1 MNPSVDPFPPSSI
14 KILYGTNY
22 RATNRRC
29 IVHISVSPVF
39 ERFKANGKASL
50 QRAHSLLFLRGDP
63 IGASRANR
71 ISEKKRKKKEEHLQK
86 RNPPS
91 LILEFQPRDSNRFL
105 SPMGIEYTTDP
116 FLILIADDDKFADLQ
131 HFEQNSSIM
140 CTVKVT

>member
-1 MNPSVDPFPPSSI
+1 MERIIERRIEDASFTFLFPLFSSVL
-14 KILYGTNY
+14 KQMEK
-22 RATNRRC
+22 RRC
-29 IVHISVSPVF
+29 S
-39 ERFKANGKASL
+39 
-50 QRAHSLLFLRGDP
+50 AHPLLFLRGDP